1 MKEFK
6 ISFIGAGKVAGA
18 LCRQLYSDGF
28 TIRKIVSATGL
39 RGESLARSCS
49 AEWSKTAEFDGDE
62 DLIITAVPDDRLP
75 GILQEIRCPK
85 KTIVAHTAGS
95 IGLDV
100 FPPSVRNNGVFYPLQ
115 TFSENRL
122 VSFKELPIFL
132 EASDSSALQTLRE
145 VALKLGARVR
155 VTSTDQRRML
165 HLAAV
170 FACNFT
176 NHMLSAANT
185 LSGKAGFSLDVLKP
199 LIDETIIKAFENGPA
214 NSQTGPAYRND
225 TGTIK
230 RHIDLLSFSPE
241 LQGIYREITQ
251 SIIKLYND
259 DSDDQL

>member
-6 ISFIGAGKVAGA
+6 ISFIGAGKVAGV
-18 LCRQLYSDGF
+18 LCRQLYRDGF
-28 TIRKIVSATGL
+28 SIRKIVSATGL

-49 AEWSKTAEFDGDE
+49 AEWSQTAEFDGDE
-62 DLIITAVPDDRLP
+62 DLIIAAVPDDRLP
-75 GILQEIRCPK
+75 GILQKIKCPA

-100 FPPSVRNNGVFYPLQ
+100 FPPSIKNTGVFYPLQ

-122 VSFKELPIFL
+122 VSFKELPFFL
-132 EASDSSALQTLRE
+132 EASDSAVLQTLQK
-145 VALKLGARVR
+145 VALELGAKVY
-155 VTSTDQRRML
+155 VTSTDQRKML

-176 NHMLSAANT
+176 NHMLSAGKT
-185 LSGKAGFSLDVLKP
+185 ISGKAGFSFDVLKP
-199 LIDETIIKAFENGPA
+199 LIDETITKAFENGPE

-225 TGTIK
+225 AGTIK

-241 LQGIYREITQ
+241 LQGIYRELSQ
-251 SIIKLYND
+251 SIMKLYNN